1 MKSPYFLYCVV
12 YFALVSTT
20 AATAQRP
27 RTISNDPSAQGK
39 AEQPQLPPP
48 PPSVKAKYEG
58 GVIGYNK
65 KEDGELSFDDANER
79 LVFRDKLNKERISIP
94 LSTVNAAYG
103 DTRSL
108 QPAAATV
115 ISNIPSIYALPA
127 RFFKQKYQYLTL
139 QYSDP
144 DNGVSA
150 ITSFKLENKEI
161 LASELVALAQKAGLS
176 LRGDGYVRK
185 KKAPEVVDN
194 TANNGGSDYST
205 ISGGVL
211 NGKATALPRPDYPDA
226 ARQSKAAGTVT
237 VQVTVDEQGFVVD
250 AKAVNG
256 DAMLYDAA
264 EAAARKAKF
273 APAVYNGRH
282 VKVIG
287 VLNYTFVL

>member
-27 RTISNDPSAQGK
+27 RTISNDPSVQEK
-39 AEQPQLPPP
+39 AEQPQLAPP

-58 GVIGYNK
+58 GVFGYNK

-94 LSTVNAAYG
+94 LSTITAAYG

-115 ISNIPSIYALPA
+115 VSNIPSIYALPA

-176 LRGDGYVRK
+176 QRGDGYVRK
-185 KKAPEVVDN
+185 KAPQKVDN

-226 ARQSKAAGTVT
+226 AREAKAAGTVT
-237 VQVTVDEQGFVVD
+237 VQVTVDEQGAVVE

-273 APAVYNGRH
+273 APAVYNGRP

>member
-1 MKSPYFLYCVV
+1 
-12 YFALVSTT
+12 
-20 AATAQRP
+20 
-27 RTISNDPSAQGK
+27 
-39 AEQPQLPPP
+39 
-48 PPSVKAKYEG
+48 
-58 GVIGYNK
+58 
-65 KEDGELSFDDANER
+65 
-79 LVFRDKLNKERISIP
+79 
-94 LSTVNAAYG
+94 
-103 DTRSL
+103 
-108 QPAAATV
+108 
-115 ISNIPSIYALPA
+115 
-127 RFFKQKYQYLTL
+127 L

-176 LRGDGYVRK
+176 QRGDGYVRK

-211 NGKATALPRPDYPDA
+211 NGKATALQDRLSGCSA
-226 ARQSKAAGTVT
+226 SIQSSGTVT

-273 APAVYNGRH
+273 APAVYNG
-282 VKVIG
+282 G
-287 VLNYTFVL
+287 L